1 MPSSLLTRR
10 RCLAGLLAGSVCT
23 ARATAEL
30 ARPTGKVVL
39 SISGLVSRHNAPG
52 RADFDMQMLAALPQH
67 QLVTRTPWHA
77 GVQSFTG
84 PLLRDV
90 LAQVGASGQK
100 LVAVA
105 LNDYRCEIPVDDA
118 TRFPVI
124 VARLNNGEPMRVRD
138 KGPLFIVYPYD
149 SDAQLRSDRYYS
161 RSAWQL
167 RSLQVQ
173 N

>member
-1 MPSSLLTRR
+1 MPSTLLTRR
-10 RCLAGLLAGSVCT
+10 RCLAGLLAGSVCA
-23 ARATAEL
+23 ARATDL

-52 RADFDMQMLAALPQH
+52 RADFDMQMLAALPQQ

-77 GVQSFTG
+77 GVQRFTG

-90 LAQVGASGQK
+90 LAQVGASGRK

-105 LNDYRCEIPVDDA
+105 LNDYRCEIPVEDA
-118 TRFPVI
+118 ARFPVI

-167 RSLQVQ
+167 RSLLVQ